1 MRNFYNNILVIFL
14 FLSQVSFSQQMPID
28 FTEATETFNVWGG
41 SSFSL
46 RNSPSNANNKVG
58 EFFHSATVAQQ
69 GFYID
74 LSRSIDLDFQNSIT
88 LLFYA
93 FDPNIHTVTLKLERG
108 ANPDVLVNVNTPSS
122 QGNWVPLTFN
132 FSSSSGTYDRL
143 TILIDDGNATPGTFL
158 IDDIDDGSTHTIPVV
173 DVVYD
178 NLVWFDEFDTAGTN
192 NPINSSHWH
201 HQTQLPAGG
210 SWFNGEVQHY
220 TNLIQNSFVENGELN
235 IVAIKGPYTAQGQTK
250 QYTSARL
257 NSKFAFTYGRVD
269 VRAKLPIEAGT
280 WPAIWMLG
288 KNIIEPGGFW
298 SDTYGTIGWPA
309 SGEIDI
315 MEHGIFPG
323 EPINFI
329 QSALHTPSSNGNT
342 FNKGGVIASDIQ
354 NNFHVY
360 SMNWSPNQISFL
372 LDDVIYYTYNPTIKD
387 ANTWPFDKDQY
398 ILLNVAMGGIAGTID
413 PFFTESAM
421 VIDYVRVFQEGTLS
435 IEETPLNKLI
445 KVYPNPAQDY
455 LYIDSK
461 VTINKISFY
470 NMFGMQV
477 LKNVSLENNSI
488 DISELSSGIY
498 LLEIVSDS
506 KKITKKVVIN

>member
-1 MRNFYNNILVIFL
+1 MRNFYNSNLIIFL

-28 FTEATETFNVWGG
+28 FSEATENFSVWGG
-41 SSFSL
+41 SSFSV
-46 RNSPSNANNKVG
+46 RNSPSNASNKVG
-58 EFFHSATVAQQ
+58 EFYHAPTAAQQ

-93 FDPNIHTVTLKLERG
+93 FDPNIHAVSLKLERG
-108 ANPDVLVNVNTPSS
+108 SNPDVQVNVNSPSS

-132 FSSSSGTYDRL
+132 FSGSSGTYDRL

-158 IDDIDDGSTHTIPVV
+158 IDDIDDGSTPATPVV

-178 NLVWFDEFDTAGTN
+178 NLVWSDEFDTPGTS
-192 NPINSSHWH
+192 NPINSSNWH

-210 SWFNGEVQHY
+210 SWYNGEVQHY
-220 TNLIQNSFVENGELN
+220 TNRIENSFVENGDLN
-235 IVAIKGPYTAQGQTK
+235 IVAIKEPYTNQGQTK

-298 SDTYGTIGWPA
+298 SDTYGTVGWPVC
-309 SGEIDI
+309 GEIDI
-315 MEHGIFPG
+315 MERGIFPG
-323 EPINFI
+323 EPINFVN
-329 QSALHTPSSNGNT
+329 SALHTPCCNGGSAN
-342 FNKGGVIASDIQ
+342 GGGIVASDVE
-354 NNFHVY
+354 NEYHVY
-360 SMNWSPNQISFL
+360 SVNWSPNQMTFL
-372 LDDVIYYTYNPTIKD
+372 LDDEIFFIYNPTVKD
-387 ANTWPFDKDQY
+387 ASTWPFTQDQY

-413 PFFTESAM
+413 PLFTQSAM
-421 VIDYVRVFQEGTLS
+421 VIDYVRVFQEGSLS
-435 IEETPLNKLI
+435 LDEIPLNKLV
-445 KVYPNPAQDY
+445 KVYPNPVHDY
-455 LYIDSK
+455 LYIDST
-461 VTINKISFY
+461 VTINEISFY

-477 LKNVSLENNSI
+477 LKNASLENNSI
-488 DISELSSGIY
+488 NISELSSGIY